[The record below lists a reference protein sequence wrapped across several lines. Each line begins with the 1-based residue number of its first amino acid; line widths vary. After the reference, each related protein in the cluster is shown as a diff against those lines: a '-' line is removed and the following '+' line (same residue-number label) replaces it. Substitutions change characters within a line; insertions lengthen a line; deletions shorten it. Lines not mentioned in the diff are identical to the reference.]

1 MDDQPAEEQLT
12 AMDVHILHRIDLP
25 RKPAQGGHEHGHEHD
40 HGHDHEPGERSLAL
54 DPVSYAPPKPAP
66 VPAHELHPFLRHF
79 GEEHAA
85 LLRELDAVEE
95 AILSIGKD
103 GYTRQADGRLRHFF
117 DFLDRG
123 FVPHNRREE
132 AVLFPLLRERL
143 IASGE
148 HGKGG
153 GALTATDLM
162 EDEHAKAMQLAAV
175 VVSFLGLV
183 FRLPDERSSMIV
195 LDAALEQGKNL
206 IELLRL
212 HVFRE
217 DHIVFPLAHRLISR
231 VEFDSLQAGAPAAAT
246 ST

>member
-1 MDDQPAEEQLT
+1 MDE
-12 AMDVHILHRIDLP
+12 HILHRIDSP
-25 RKPAQGGHEHGHEHD
+25 RRQAAPDHD
-40 HGHDHEPGERSLAL
+40 HGEGPLAM
-54 DPVSYAPPKPAP
+54 DPVGYAPPKPQP
-66 VPAHELHPFLRHF
+66 VPAHELHPFLRRF
-79 GEEHAA
+79 GEEHAS
-85 LLRELDAVEE
+85 LLKQLDAFEE
-95 AILSIGKD
+95 AVLSIGKD

-117 DFLDRG
+117 DYLDQA

-132 AVLFPLLRERL
+132 AALFPLLRERL

-153 GALTATDLM
+153 DLLTATDLM

-175 VVSFLGLV
+175 VLSFLGLV
-183 FRLPDERSSMIV
+183 FRLPEQRSAMIV

-217 DHIVFPLAHRLISR
+217 DSIVFPLAHRLISTA
-231 VEFDSLQAGAPAAAT
+231 EFDALQARASAAT
-246 ST
+246 TSA